1 MDLLIVVALYSLL
14 IYILNLI
21 LKLPV
26 EYSPI
31 VERGLSLKI
40 TPYVEDNFLV
50 IVLLYSLSKLLV
62 LYPYFVLMESSRL
75 QGTIGKL
82 ILGLKVTD
90 TFGRRISFGRASGRF
105 FGKLLSGQILLIGY
119 LMAALTAKKQALHD
133 VLARTLVINKVA
145 AFCLQPRSR
154 TSHSSGRRVSVL
166 HRGLAWIRGCVRRR
180 STSALSGYRE

>member
-1 MDLLIVVALYSLL
+1 MNEQPTNFNYAPFWKRVIAFVMDLLIVVALYSLL

-40 TPYVEDNFLV
+40 SPYVEDTFLV
-50 IVLLYSLSKLLV
+50 IALLYSLSKLLV

-133 VLARTLVINKVA
+133 VLARTLVIYK
-145 AFCLQPRSR
+145 
-154 TSHSSGRRVSVL
+154 GSVL
-166 HRGLAWIRGCVRRR
+166 LAAAKPNKSFERTA
-180 STSALSGYRE
+180 S